1 MNAHNFRRWMMIPL
15 SVLTLVGSA
24 QIGRGQTDPAYEA
37 LMRRR
42 AAERGGAVAPAVPA
56 PAPVAAAPT
65 GAAPQLATPAAGATL
80 TTASAAQTTATVQA
94 IIKDVSPQE
103 AKEFPVAKGDGLVMN
118 FRNVGLD
125 TVLTYLSKAAGLV
138 IIRDAAIGGTVDVI
152 SQKPLSKD
160 EAVQLLNSV
169 LNQKG
174 YAAIQNERILKIIS
188 QNDARFKDLPVKQA
202 HDPKEVEKTD
212 VMVTMIIPVRYS
224 SASQIIQNLQPL
236 MPPYAVVS
244 ANESSNAILMTAT
257 QTDVRRMM
265 EIIQALD
272 TSITDLAQMKVYMLK
287 WADATTLAQ
296 MLNDLYRDLG
306 SQSSG
311 SSGRGGFPFGG
322 GGPMGMMFGRMGRGG
337 GSSQGS
343 SSGDS
348 AARRAAQK
356 VTAVAETRMNALVV
370 SAPNDLITT
379 IDSLIQQIDQS
390 TEQVCEIQVFT
401 LKYSD
406 ATQMAQL
413 INDVFQSQSS
423 GSSSSSSSRSGFG
436 SMMMSRFMFGGRS
449 SRGGFGGG
457 SSSSNG
463 TSRTAQETMVYAV
476 PDVRTNSVVVNA
488 SSSNMEQIGPMIQ
501 RLDQDPARDKK
512 VFVYPLKYADAQQTA
527 AILDEMFGQGQSTG
541 RSSFS
546 NQRNQS
552 PFSSS
557 NSNRNS
563 NSSNSSRSSGSGSA
577 VPRGLND

>member
-15 SVLTLVGSA
+15 AALTLLGSA
-24 QIGRGQTDPAYEA
+24 QIGRGQNDPAYEA

-42 AAERGGAVAPAVPA
+42 AMERGEAVGAVPA
-56 PAPVAAAPT
+56 APAPIAAAPQM
-65 GAAPQLATPAAGATL
+65 AAPAAGAPQ
-80 TTASAAQTTATVQA
+80 TTASAAMTTSSAALTTLTLQA

-103 AKEFPVAKGDGLVMN
+103 AKEYPVAKGDGLVMN
-118 FRNVGLD
+118 FRGVGLD

-202 HDPKEVEKTD
+202 RDPKEVEKTD

-244 ANESSNAILMTAT
+244 ANESSNAILLTAT

-265 EIIQALD
+265 EIIAALD
-272 TSITDLAQMKVYMLK
+272 TSISDLAQMKVYMLK
-287 WADATTLAQ
+287 WADASAVAQ

-306 SQSSG
+306 AQSSG
-311 SSGRGGFPFGG
+311 SSGRGGFP
-322 GGPMGMMFGRMGRGG
+322 GGPMGMMFGRFGDRGRGG
-337 GSSQGS
+337 SSGG

-370 SAPNDLITT
+370 SAPNDLIQT
-379 IDSLIQQIDQS
+379 IDTLIEQIDQS
-390 TEQVCEIQVFT
+390 TEQVCEIRVFT
-401 LKYSD
+401 LRYSD

-423 GSSSSSSSRSGFG
+423 SSSSSSSRSGFG

-449 SRGGFGGG
+449 SRGGFGGS
-457 SSSSNG
+457 SSSSNSQ
-463 TSRTAQETMVYAV
+463 SRMAQETMVYAV
-476 PDVRTNSVVVNA
+476 PDIRTNSIVVNA
-488 SSSNMEQIGPMIQ
+488 SSSNMEQIAPMIE
-501 RLDQDPARDKK
+501 RLDLDPARDKK
-512 VFVYPLKYADAQQTA
+512 VYVYPLKYADAEQTA
-527 AILDEMFGQGQSTG
+527 AILDEMFGEGQTTG
-541 RSSFS
+541 RSTFS
-546 NQRNQS
+546 NTRNTS
-552 PFSSS
+552 PFSS
-557 NSNRNS
+557 NSRNS
-563 NSSNSSRSSGSGSA
+563 SSSRTSSSGSSGRS
-577 VPRGLND
+577 VPSGLNMN